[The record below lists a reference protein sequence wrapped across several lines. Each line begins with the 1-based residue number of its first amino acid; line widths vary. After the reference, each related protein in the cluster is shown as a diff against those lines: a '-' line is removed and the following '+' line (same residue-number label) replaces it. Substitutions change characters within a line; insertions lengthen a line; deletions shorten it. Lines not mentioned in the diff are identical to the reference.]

1 MDFSSALNKVKE
13 GHPICRSSWYGM
25 GIFVS
30 LKHGD
35 PLDTPNNRLD
45 NVMSYDYLYI
55 DTTGAKNGNLDITY
69 ARVPWTPSQMDL
81 LADDWLIFDS

>member
-1 MDFSSALNKVKE
+1 MDFSLALKKVKE
-13 GHPICRSSWYGM
+13 GHPICRSGWYGR

-55 DTTGAKNGNLDITY
+55 DTTGAKNGNLDIMC

-81 LADDWLIFDS
+81 LADDWLIFNS